1 MSAARFAVL
10 AHLAPRL
17 AVLGI
22 CVSAC
27 ASLPP
32 GRPGPEADA
41 LARRMET
48 AVRAE
53 AWALTGAV
61 RWTFAGKRQHLWD
74 RRRGL
79 AEVRWGDKRAL
90 VDLVARRG
98 LAWTVADG
106 LERPLSGDDAHAA
119 VDEAWAAWVNDSFWL
134 NPVTKAFDPG
144 VQRDAVQGA
153 DGPELMVRY
162 GAGGRTPGDVYV
174 WRFGAD
180 GTPSAWRMWTS
191 NIPIGGLE
199 ASWEG
204 WIELSTGARVST
216 RHALPGRTLE
226 LTEIAGAAT
235 LSALVPDRDPF
246 GPLGGC
252 GDVDCARF

>member
-226 LTEIAGAAT
+226 LTGIAGAAA